1 MRFRGVPLREIHGL
15 PYTVHQTS
23 AGTWQVAIQN
33 CERHPAGY
41 SYPTSYNSYADAL
54 SALESWGIEATAKE
68 LAGDDTGAA
77 EIVAK
82 FED

>member
-1 MRFRGVPLREIHGL
+1 MREIHGL
-15 PYTVHQTS
+15 PYAVHQTS
-23 AGTWQVAIQN
+23 EGTWQVVIQN

-41 SYPTSYNSYADAL
+41 TYPTVYTAYDDAL
-54 SALESWGIEATAKE
+54 SALQSWGSEAAAKE

-82 FED
+82 FEG